1 MLLEPGH
8 EILECAYFVKI
19 DIILSKVILK
29 QYMVSVKTDY
39 IWSISFEMLTVG
51 FFNIRGIIIELSS
64 RKFNYINYDVIE
76 LIEEVDEIRLDE

>member
-1 MLLEPGH
+1 
-8 EILECAYFVKI
+8 
-19 DIILSKVILK
+19 
-29 QYMVSVKTDY
+29 
-39 IWSISFEMLTVG
+39 MLTVG